1 VVGHSQFAEPD
12 RRKSDGDERRS
23 AFYFFDPVRR
33 RGSAKQC
40 LWLGPGG
47 YSCGCARWRHTYT
60 NSDADGDSDSYAYSN
75 TFSITYACTERD
87 TDAHARSA
95 QGYAKASADSASSPD
110 AAVEAS
116 RKLKVKSVTKL
127 RH

>member
-60 NSDADGDSDSYAYSN
+60 NSDADGDSYAYSN